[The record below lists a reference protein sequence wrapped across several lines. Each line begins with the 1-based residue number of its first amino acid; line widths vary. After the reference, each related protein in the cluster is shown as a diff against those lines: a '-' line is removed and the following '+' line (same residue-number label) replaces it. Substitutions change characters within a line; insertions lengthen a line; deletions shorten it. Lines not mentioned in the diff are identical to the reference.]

1 MAEINSFQIL
11 SRQNIEEKKADEKQN
26 WQFVL
31 KKLAELKKFKTEK
44 EARNFLKENWNI
56 NKDVENLNISTCI
69 RLSCGTGEKYF
80 NITYEYL
87 HDDEIDIKSFNY
99 TLEKN
104 IAQNRK

>member
-26 WQFVL
+26 WQIVL

-44 EARNFLKENWNI
+44 EARNFLKENLDI
-56 NKDVENLNISTCI
+56 NRDVENLSISTCI
-69 RLSCGTGEKYF
+69 RLFASAGEKYF

-99 TLEKN
+99 KLEK
-104 IAQNRK
+104 KHCPKS